1 MINNQQHSIRSK
13 KSNIIIINNIFNKII
28 IFLSKLVKLLLV
40 TIFTL
45 STWFT
50 LYHLLQLLTF
60 STKSYSNNNINNNNI
75 NNNNNN
81 NNSNNNNS
89 NNNINNNN
97 INNNIN
103 NNNNNNNI
111 TTVDLLTGV
120 PTFDQIKDLIFN
132 SVLVSIFIFQHSFM
146 ASSGYKSF
154 VSSSNFFRPLQ
165 RSMYNFFTSLTIEF
179 LISNWQSIDS
189 FIIWDLSKYESN
201 LSTLRTIFLI
211 IILLEFLLFLNFFE
225 FFGISQVWSD
235 CIRNKEYELPIQ
247 EKNRLY
253 SIMRH
258 PNTVSLLIIIWFSS
272 TKMTLDLFTVCTFF
286 TFYLLCGNS
295 K

>member
-1 MINNQQHSIRSK
+1 MEPN
-13 KSNIIIINNIFNKII
+13 
-28 IFLSKLVKLLLV
+28 KLLKISLA

-45 STWFT
+45 VTWLT

-60 STKSYSNNNINNNNI
+60 STKSDINNNNQNNNNQ
-75 NNNNNN
+75 NNNNNVT
-81 NNSNNNNS
+81 
-89 NNNINNNN
+89 IN
-97 INNNIN
+97 
-103 NNNNNNNI
+103 
-111 TTVDLLTGV
+111 LFTGV
-120 PTFDQIKDLIFN
+120 PTFDQIKDIFFN
-132 SVLVSIFIFQHSFM
+132 SVLISVFIFQHSFM

-154 VSSSNFFRPLQ
+154 ISSSNFFRPLQ

-179 LISNWQSIDS
+179 MISNWQSVNS

-201 LSTLRTIFLI
+201 LSTLKTIFLI
-211 IILLEFLLFLNFFE
+211 IILFEFFLFLNFFE
-225 FFGISQVWSD
+225 FFGISQVWSH
-235 CIRNKEYELPIQ
+235 CIKNKEYELPIE

-258 PNTVSLLIIIWFSS
+258 PNTVSLLIIIWFSPIR
-272 TKMTLDLFTVCTFF
+272 MTLDLFTVCTFF

>member
-1 MINNQQHSIRSK
+1 MINSQQHSIRNQ
-13 KSNIIIINNIFNKII
+13 KSNIITINNIFNKII
-28 IFLSKLVKLLLV
+28 NFISKLLKISLA

-45 STWFT
+45 VTWLT

-60 STKSYSNNNINNNNI
+60 STKSDINNNNQNNNNQ
-75 NNNNNN
+75 NNNNNVT
-81 NNSNNNNS
+81 
-89 NNNINNNN
+89 IN
-97 INNNIN
+97 
-103 NNNNNNNI
+103 
-111 TTVDLLTGV
+111 LFTGV
-120 PTFDQIKDLIFN
+120 PTFDQIKDIFFN
-132 SVLVSIFIFQHSFM
+132 SVLISVFIFQHSFM

-154 VSSSNFFRPLQ
+154 ISSSNFFRPLQ

-179 LISNWQSIDS
+179 MISNWQSVNS

-201 LSTLRTIFLI
+201 LSTLKTIFLI
-211 IILLEFLLFLNFFE
+211 IILFEFFLFLNFFE
-225 FFGISQVWSD
+225 FFGISQVWSH
-235 CIRNKEYELPIQ
+235 CIKNKEYELPIE

-258 PNTVSLLIIIWFSS
+258 PNTVSLLIIIWFSPIR
-272 TKMTLDLFTVCTFF
+272 MTLDLFTVCTFF